1 MKIFEYDVNEISTPT
16 GRIFMRFGFKKT
28 GSGKLD
34 DEGKPETYLVGWAG
48 FGNEPTDVRYGN
60 ARVKF
65 DNLATASDLVHAV
78 KEVLGDTQF
87 GKVFIS
93 AKTLE
98 IVPIDY
104 APPHLDKFFDWV
116 EREGGER
123 MKLWQDNSGWEPEKK
138 DNKVEIKGRKRKKNP
153 MKGKPIRDI
162 PQGETKKTVTFTV
175 GSRFYREIQNNLPN
189 IMKYRGPN
197 GTFVMPNDIFAAF
210 KKQAEAK
217 FPFADIKV
225 QNRVA
230 TGESIPGTF
239 VDPSDDARQQAKA
252 VMQKDADAAVVGRAK
267 MGITDVDEGSDK
279 SAHDCG
285 IVDGYYGRQP
295 NPHKIEMGQR
305 IKLTDPKEI
314 NDYMMGYKDD
324 SAGSKTYEN
333 GITSSS
339 QPDHEASMAKGEL
352 YNTIKN
358 AKELFHMI
366 EDGENLEGWVA
377 SKLTKAA
384 DYINSVHDYMMYEK
398 QYSASMNEVGD
409 TKRGQKLINKVHKRA
424 SDRLGKAVAKGD
436 AKNAKKYQDV
446 GQQAWDR
453 MPSDKYDESIA
464 MKKKTSESL
473 GEAGFMDKVKGA
485 LGMGKKDAPAAA
497 PAAKPVDAKVDT
509 PPAPKG
515 AKVKYKGEE
524 FEKVHDGSWE
534 SHTFVAHQKTY
545 PREWKAIEAEYAK
558 SGQAPAAAKDPFISG
573 YASGGSVLKRVFG
586 GGVPMHNVGKLL
598 GTGSGNAAVVLKFPN
613 DKFYEIKHLQ
623 GEYSINSSKETREG
637 YYRLQKTRDGR
648 NWERGEFKPYNVSQS
663 QIGFESV
670 EEDVTDEGGPASRSL
685 CRSKKPDSSIGAS
698 NLASCV
704 SQGLRAHKSGRA
716 DYVSGKQLR
725 VGGKKIKGKAHGGPL
740 PDYS

>member
-34 DEGKPETYLVGWAG
+34 DEGKPEKYLVGWAG
-48 FGNEPTDVRYGN
+48 FGNEPGDVRYGN
-60 ARVKF
+60 SRVKF

-123 MKLWQDNSGWEPEKK
+123 MKLWQDDSGWEPEKP

-189 IMKYRGPN
+189 VMKYRGPN
-197 GTFVMPNDIFAAF
+197 GTFVMPNEIFSAF

-230 TGESIPGTF
+230 TGEGIPGTL
-239 VDPSDDARQQAKA
+239 VPPSSSARQQAQA
-252 VMQKDADAAVVGRAK
+252 VMQKDADAAVIGRAK

-305 IKLTDPKEI
+305 IKLTDPKEV
-314 NDYMMGYKDD
+314 NEYMMGYKDD
-324 SAGSKTYEN
+324 SVGSKDYEEDIDN

-352 YNTIKN
+352 YNTVKN

-366 EDGENLEGWVA
+366 KDGENLEGWVA
-377 SKLTKAA
+377 SKITKAA
-384 DYINSVHDYMMYEK
+384 DYINTVHDYMMYEK
-398 QYSASMNEVGD
+398 QYNETMNERSTSEKQARTMAAAAHDPKFAKKVGIKTSVAKEFNKAD
-409 TKRGQKLINKVHKRA
+409 KGTKRLSN
-424 SDRLGKAVAKGD
+424 
-436 AKNAKKYQDV
+436 
-446 GQQAWDR
+446 
-453 MPSDKYDESIA
+453 A
-464 MKKKTSESL
+464 MKK
-473 GEAGFMDKVKGA
+473 
-485 LGMGKKDAPAAA
+485 
-497 PAAKPVDAKVDT
+497 
-509 PPAPKG
+509 
-515 AKVKYKGEE
+515 
-524 FEKVHDGSWE
+524 
-534 SHTFVAHQKTY
+534 
-545 PREWKAIEAEYAK
+545 
-558 SGQAPAAAKDPFISG
+558 
-573 YASGGSVLKRVFG
+573 
-586 GGVPMHNVGKLL
+586 
-598 GTGSGNAAVVLKFPN
+598 
-613 DKFYEIKHLQ
+613 
-623 GEYSINSSKETREG
+623 
-637 YYRLQKTRDGR
+637 
-648 NWERGEFKPYNVSQS
+648 
-663 QIGFESV
+663 
-670 EEDVTDEGGPASRSL
+670 EDVTDEGGPASRSL
-685 CRSKKPDSSIGAS
+685 CRSKKPDSALGAS

-716 DYVSGKQLR
+716 DYVNGKQLR
-725 VGGKKIKGKAHGGPL
+725 VGGKKVKGKAHGGPL

>member
-65 DNLATASDLVHAV
+65 DNLATANDLVHAV

-162 PQGETKKTVTFTV
+162 PQGETKKTVTFSV

-197 GTFVMPNDIFAAF
+197 GTFVMPNEIFAAF

-225 QNRVA
+225 QNRIA
-230 TGESIPGTF
+230 TGEAVPG
-239 VDPSDDARQQAKA
+239 VLVQPSAAARQQAQA

-285 IVDGYYGRQP
+285 IVDGYYGRRP
-295 NPHKIEMGQR
+295 DPHKIEMGQR
-305 IKLTDPKEI
+305 IKLTDPKEV
-314 NDYMMGYKDD
+314 NEYMMGYKDD
-324 SAGSKTYEN
+324 SVGSKTYEDGIDN

-352 YNTIKN
+352 YNVVKN

-366 EDGENLEGWVA
+366 QDGENLEGWVA
-377 SKLTKAA
+377 SKITRAA

-398 QYSASMNEVGD
+398 QYSASMNEVAKWRKHPSARSENPNWDPPDDRDDDDHYTPKYTSNGD
-409 TKRGQKLINKVHKRA
+409 TPPRQGSLSSRSPLRK
-424 SDRLGKAVAKGD
+424 SDISQSGPRKGLPVKSHQNRLKNQIKSNL
-436 AKNAKKYQDV
+436 AKN
-446 GQQAWDR
+446 
-453 MPSDKYDESIA
+453 ESIA
-464 MKKKTSESL
+464 DES
-473 GEAGFMDKVKGA
+473 
-485 LGMGKKDAPAAA
+485 
-497 PAAKPVDAKVDT
+497 
-509 PPAPKG
+509 
-515 AKVKYKGEE
+515 
-524 FEKVHDGSWE
+524 
-534 SHTFVAHQKTY
+534 
-545 PREWKAIEAEYAK
+545 
-558 SGQAPAAAKDPFISG
+558 
-573 YASGGSVLKRVFG
+573 
-586 GGVPMHNVGKLL
+586 
-598 GTGSGNAAVVLKFPN
+598 
-613 DKFYEIKHLQ
+613 
-623 GEYSINSSKETREG
+623 
-637 YYRLQKTRDGR
+637 
-648 NWERGEFKPYNVSQS
+648 
-663 QIGFESV
+663 
-670 EEDVTDEGGPASRSL
+670 GPASRSL

>member
-1 MKIFEYDVNEISTPT
+1 MKIFEYHLDEISTPT

-65 DNLATASDLVHAV
+65 DNLATANDLVHAV

-116 EREGGER
+116 EREGGKR

-162 PQGETKKTVTFTV
+162 PQGETKKTVTFSV

-197 GTFVMPNDIFAAF
+197 GTFVMPSEIFAAF
-210 KKQAEAK
+210 KQQAEAK

-230 TGESIPGTF
+230 TGESIN
-239 VDPSDDARQQAKA
+239 
-252 VMQKDADAAVVGRAK
+252 
-267 MGITDVDEGSDK
+267 EGSDK

-285 IVDGYYGRQP
+285 VVDGYYGRPP
-295 NPHKIEMGQR
+295 NPHKYEMGQR
-305 IKLTDPKEI
+305 IKLTDPKEV

-324 SAGSKTYEN
+324 STGSKTYED
-333 GITSSS
+333 GIDITSSS
-339 QPDHEASMAKGEL
+339 RPDHEASMAKGEL

-366 EDGENLEGWVA
+366 QDGENLEGWVA
-377 SKLTKAA
+377 SKITKAA
-384 DYINSVHDYMMYEK
+384 DYINTVHDYMMYEK
-398 QYSASMNEVGD
+398 QQN
-409 TKRGQKLINKVHKRA
+409 
-424 SDRLGKAVAKGD
+424 
-436 AKNAKKYQDV
+436 
-446 GQQAWDR
+446 
-453 MPSDKYDESIA
+453 ESI
-464 MKKKTSESL
+464 
-473 GEAGFMDKVKGA
+473 
-485 LGMGKKDAPAAA
+485 
-497 PAAKPVDAKVDT
+497 
-509 PPAPKG
+509 
-515 AKVKYKGEE
+515 
-524 FEKVHDGSWE
+524 
-534 SHTFVAHQKTY
+534 
-545 PREWKAIEAEYAK
+545 
-558 SGQAPAAAKDPFISG
+558 
-573 YASGGSVLKRVFG
+573 
-586 GGVPMHNVGKLL
+586 
-598 GTGSGNAAVVLKFPN
+598 
-613 DKFYEIKHLQ
+613 
-623 GEYSINSSKETREG
+623 
-637 YYRLQKTRDGR
+637 
-648 NWERGEFKPYNVSQS
+648 
-663 QIGFESV
+663 
-670 EEDVTDEGGPASRSL
+670 TDEGGPASRTL
-685 CRSKKPDSSIGAS
+685 CRSKKPDGSLGAS

-704 SQGLRAHKSGRA
+704 SQGLRAHRSGRS
-716 DYVSGKQLR
+716 DYVNGKQFK
-725 VGGKKIKGKAHGGPL
+725 VGGKKVKGKAHGGPL

>member
-1 MKIFEYDVNEISTPT
+1 MKIFEYSINEVSTPT

-65 DNLATASDLVHAV
+65 DNLATANDLVHAV

-162 PQGETKKTVTFTV
+162 PQGETKKTVTFSV

-197 GTFVMPNDIFAAF
+197 GTFVMPSEIFAAF
-210 KKQAEAK
+210 RQQAEAK

-230 TGESIPGTF
+230 TGEGLN
-239 VDPSDDARQQAKA
+239 
-252 VMQKDADAAVVGRAK
+252 
-267 MGITDVDEGSDK
+267 EGSDK

-285 IVDGYYGRQP
+285 TVDGYYGRRP
-295 NPHKIEMGQR
+295 DPHKIEMGQR
-305 IKLTDPKEI
+305 IKLTDPAEI
-314 NDYMMGYKDD
+314 KAYMAGYNDD
-324 SAGSKTYEN
+324 SSGSKVYEN
-333 GITSSS
+333 DMDITSSS

-352 YNTIKN
+352 YNVVKN

-366 EDGENLEGWVA
+366 QDGENLEGWVA
-377 SKLTKAA
+377 SKITKAA
-384 DYINSVHDYMMYEK
+384 DYINTVHDYMMYEK
-398 QYSASMNEVGD
+398 QYNESMNEVAKWRKHPSARSENPHWDPPDDRDDDDHYTPKYTSKGD
-409 TKRGQKLINKVHKRA
+409 TPPRQGSLSSRSPLRK
-424 SDRLGKAVAKGD
+424 SDISQSGPRKGLPVKSHQNRLKNQIKSNL
-436 AKNAKKYQDV
+436 AKN
-446 GQQAWDR
+446 
-453 MPSDKYDESIA
+453 ESIA
-464 MKKKTSESL
+464 DES
-473 GEAGFMDKVKGA
+473 
-485 LGMGKKDAPAAA
+485 
-497 PAAKPVDAKVDT
+497 
-509 PPAPKG
+509 
-515 AKVKYKGEE
+515 
-524 FEKVHDGSWE
+524 
-534 SHTFVAHQKTY
+534 
-545 PREWKAIEAEYAK
+545 
-558 SGQAPAAAKDPFISG
+558 
-573 YASGGSVLKRVFG
+573 
-586 GGVPMHNVGKLL
+586 
-598 GTGSGNAAVVLKFPN
+598 
-613 DKFYEIKHLQ
+613 
-623 GEYSINSSKETREG
+623 
-637 YYRLQKTRDGR
+637 
-648 NWERGEFKPYNVSQS
+648 
-663 QIGFESV
+663 
-670 EEDVTDEGGPASRSL
+670 GPASRSL
-685 CRSKKPDSSIGAS
+685 CRSKKPDSALGAS

-716 DYVSGKQLR
+716 DYVNGKQLR
-725 VGGKKIKGKAHGGPL
+725 VGGKKVKGKAHGGPL

>member
-65 DNLATASDLVHAV
+65 DKLATASDLVHAV

-123 MKLWQDNSGWEPEKK
+123 MKLWQDDSGWEPEKK

-162 PQGETKKTVTFTV
+162 PQGETKKTVTFSV

-197 GTFVMPNDIFAAF
+197 GTFVMPSEIFAAF
-210 KKQAEAK
+210 KQQAEAK

-230 TGESIPGTF
+230 TGE
-239 VDPSDDARQQAKA
+239 
-252 VMQKDADAAVVGRAK
+252 
-267 MGITDVDEGSDK
+267 GINEGSDK

-285 IVDGYYGRQP
+285 IVDGYYGRRP
-295 NPHKIEMGQR
+295 DPHKIEMGQR
-305 IKLTDPKEI
+305 IKLTDPKEV
-314 NDYMMGYKDD
+314 NEYMMGYKDD
-324 SAGSKTYEN
+324 SVGSKTYEDGIDN

-352 YNTIKN
+352 YNVVKN

-366 EDGENLEGWVA
+366 QDGENLEGWVA
-377 SKLTKAA
+377 SKITRAA
-384 DYINSVHDYMMYEK
+384 DYINTVHDYMMYEK
-398 QYSASMNEVGD
+398 QYNESMNEVAKWRKHPSARSENPHWDPPDERDDPDHYTPKYTSKGD
-409 TKRGQKLINKVHKRA
+409 TPPRQGSLSSRSPLRKGDISQSGPRKGLPLKSHQGRLKNQIKASLAGNESMNERSTSEKQARTMAAAAHDPKFAKKVGIKT
-424 SDRLGKAVAKGD
+424 SVAKD
-436 AKNAKKYQDV
+436 FNKA
-446 GQQAWDR
+446 
-453 MPSDKYDESIA
+453 DKGTKRLSNA
-464 MKKKTSESL
+464 MKK
-473 GEAGFMDKVKGA
+473 
-485 LGMGKKDAPAAA
+485 
-497 PAAKPVDAKVDT
+497 
-509 PPAPKG
+509 
-515 AKVKYKGEE
+515 
-524 FEKVHDGSWE
+524 
-534 SHTFVAHQKTY
+534 
-545 PREWKAIEAEYAK
+545 
-558 SGQAPAAAKDPFISG
+558 
-573 YASGGSVLKRVFG
+573 
-586 GGVPMHNVGKLL
+586 
-598 GTGSGNAAVVLKFPN
+598 
-613 DKFYEIKHLQ
+613 
-623 GEYSINSSKETREG
+623 
-637 YYRLQKTRDGR
+637 
-648 NWERGEFKPYNVSQS
+648 
-663 QIGFESV
+663 
-670 EEDVTDEGGPASRSL
+670 EDVTDEGGPASRSL
-685 CRSKKPDSSIGAS
+685 CRSKKPDSALGAS

-716 DYVSGKQLR
+716 DYVNGKQLR
-725 VGGKKIKGKAHGGPL
+725 VGGKKVKGKAHGGPL

>member
-34 DEGKPETYLVGWAG
+34 DEGKPEKYLVGWAG
-48 FGNEPTDVRYGN
+48 FGNEPGDVRYGN
-60 ARVKF
+60 SRVKF
-65 DNLATASDLVHAV
+65 DNLATANDLVHAV
-78 KEVLGDTQF
+78 KEVLGDTEF

-116 EREGGER
+116 EREGGKR
-123 MKLWQDNSGWEPEKK
+123 MKLWQDDSGWEPEKP

-153 MKGKPIRDI
+153 MKGKAIRDI

-175 GSRFYREIQNNLPN
+175 GPRFYREIQNNLPN

-197 GTFVMPNDIFAAF
+197 GTFVMPSEIFAAF
-210 KKQAEAK
+210 RQQAEAK

-230 TGESIPGTF
+230 TGEGIPGTL
-239 VDPSDDARQQAKA
+239 VPPSNNARQQAQA

-279 SAHDCG
+279 SAYDCG
-285 IVDGYYGRQP
+285 IVDGYYGRRP
-295 NPHKIEMGQR
+295 DPHKYEMGQR
-305 IKLTDPKEI
+305 IKLTDPKEV
-314 NDYMMGYKDD
+314 NEYMMGYKDD
-324 SAGSKTYEN
+324 SSGSKDYEEDIDN

-352 YNTIKN
+352 YNVVKN

-366 EDGENLEGWVA
+366 KDGENLEGWVA
-377 SKLTKAA
+377 SKITRAA

-398 QYSASMNEVGD
+398 QYNESMNEVGD

-424 SDRLGKAVAKGD
+424 SDRLGKAVANGD

-464 MKKKTSESL
+464 DES
-473 GEAGFMDKVKGA
+473 
-485 LGMGKKDAPAAA
+485 
-497 PAAKPVDAKVDT
+497 
-509 PPAPKG
+509 
-515 AKVKYKGEE
+515 
-524 FEKVHDGSWE
+524 
-534 SHTFVAHQKTY
+534 
-545 PREWKAIEAEYAK
+545 
-558 SGQAPAAAKDPFISG
+558 
-573 YASGGSVLKRVFG
+573 
-586 GGVPMHNVGKLL
+586 
-598 GTGSGNAAVVLKFPN
+598 
-613 DKFYEIKHLQ
+613 
-623 GEYSINSSKETREG
+623 
-637 YYRLQKTRDGR
+637 
-648 NWERGEFKPYNVSQS
+648 
-663 QIGFESV
+663 
-670 EEDVTDEGGPASRSL
+670 GPASRSL
-685 CRSKKPDSSIGAS
+685 CRSKKPDSALGAS

-716 DYVSGKQLR
+716 DYVNGKQIR